1 MDERVRGFSMDSEPV
16 DRSVQTDARAEPARP
31 DVGTASGAL
40 RQAGLALL
48 GAVALTAERADE
60 LAESLAER
68 GGMRKDEVRGWI
80 EDATSRWR
88 GDALRV
94 GERAGETLR
103 GALHELGLVTR
114 DEWDELELRVAQLE
128 HRLRLL
134 ESGEPTIRN
143 RSS

>member
-1 MDERVRGFSMDSEPV
+1 MDSEHV
-16 DRSVQTDARAEPARP
+16 DRSFQADARAEPVRP
-31 DVGTASGAL
+31 DVGAAGGAL
-40 RQAGLALL
+40 RQLGLALL

-80 EDATSRWR
+80 DDATTRWR
-88 GDALRV
+88 GDAIRV
-94 GERAGETLR
+94 GERAGETVR
-103 GALHELGLVTR
+103 GTLHELGLVTR

-134 ESGEPTIRN
+134 EERPHRV
-143 RSS
+143 RD